1 MMLDETRRLLE
12 RLPLG
17 EADNMSLRA
26 QVDRERDDAVRGE
39 RRALAAELRALMT
52 TGGVYEVLEPDVIV
66 RAIAEWIEAL
76 HSPPRPRAH

>member
-1 MMLDETRRLLE
+1 
-12 RLPLG
+12 
-17 EADNMSLRA
+17 MSLRA
-26 QVDRERDDAVRGE
+26 QVDRERDDAVRRE

-76 HSPPRPRAH
+76 TTTDMAW